1 MRLAITALTTL
12 PYLSTRLY
20 VTIASIGVDN
30 CHLKRYNNIL
40 RIFLYYFG
48 FQNNLG
54 CDCSFLIRLQA
65 FS

>member
-40 RIFLYYFG
+40 RIFYTTLG
-48 FQNNLG
+48 FRTV
-54 CDCSFLIRLQA
+54 SVVTVRF
-65 FS
+65 